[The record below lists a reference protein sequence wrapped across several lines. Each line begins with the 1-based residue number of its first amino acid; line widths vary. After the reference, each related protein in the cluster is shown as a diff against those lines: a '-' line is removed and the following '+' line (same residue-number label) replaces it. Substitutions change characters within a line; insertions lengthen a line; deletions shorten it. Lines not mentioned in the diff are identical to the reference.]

1 MAAAAAA
8 AQPPEDMLGRLLSA
22 GHTEEDMQLL
32 AEWCDIAL
40 EALQAPDAETH
51 VQPAALVPIVRSQL
65 YLLRSSSRPEQR
77 VLLLLVVLN
86 CNANFRQYLGSR
98 SDPLVYP
105 AFLRHLDEACQHLLM
120 GTRADRQP
128 VLRPQDAEF
137 SGFDVFVHRM
147 RLAYLTYHMQPLVQD
162 GAH

>member
-1 MAAAAAA
+1 MEHKVDVL
-8 AQPPEDMLGRLLSA
+8 AQLLSTS
-22 GHTEEDMQLL
+22 GEEEEQQRL

-40 EALQAPDAETH
+40 HALQTRDAATG
-51 VQPAALVPIVRSQL
+51 VQPAPLVPLVHSQL
-65 YLLRSSSRPEQR
+65 YMLRSSPRTDQR
-77 VLLLLVVLN
+77 IMLLLLVLN
-86 CNANFRQYLGSR
+86 CNANFRNYTGSR

-105 AFLRHLDEACQHLLM
+105 AFLRHLDEACQNLLM